1 MKTLRK
7 LSALLLAVLL
17 MLTVSF
23 AVFAEDA
30 PTSNEPD
37 KTEETSTGASDTTTT
52 GASDTTTTGADD
64 TAATG
69 DSEGDDAATG
79 ADDPETATETA
90 TEDPYSIGLFVTD
103 GEGNR
108 IQDSGAMS
116 CLGGAVNL
124 YIENEYILT
133 AKYYKGTQIFDA
145 TEDKLV
151 LGVEGGEKYITVVGN
166 EIRLAAAPEPYTFTI
181 KLVDNKS
188 ESGEM
193 QFGVAVKRFKIDIPD
208 LLVGFI
214 GIYVIVNAI
223 TGKGSLFTDRFIKEE
238 KKKNFKRIM
247 RTLAAVAGIAF
258 IAACAIGVCFS
269 FKPWATTVRYICFG
283 VGVAALIAMIVINN
297 LMTDKEKRRK
307 EQATALTG
315 GHTSSNAAFEFDENE
330 PTIDDVLAELDKKGP
345 ENDK

>member
-52 GASDTTTTGADD
+52 GTSDTTTTGASDTTTTG
-64 TAATG
+64 
-69 DSEGDDAATG
+69 DSEGDAATTG
-79 ADDPETATETA
+79 ADHPETA

-238 KKKNFKRIM
+238 KKKSFKRIM

>member
-145 TEDKLV
+145 TEDKLI

-238 KKKNFKRIM
+238 KKKSFKHIM

>member
-52 GASDTTTTGADD
+52 GASDTTTTG
-64 TAATG
+64 
-69 DSEGDDAATG
+69 DSEGDAATTG
-79 ADDPETATETA
+79 ADHPETA

-151 LGVEGGEKYITVVGN
+151 LGVPLYG
-166 EIRLAAAPEPYTFTI
+166 
-181 KLVDNKS
+181 
-188 ESGEM
+188 
-193 QFGVAVKRFKIDIPD
+193 
-208 LLVGFI
+208 
-214 GIYVIVNAI
+214 
-223 TGKGSLFTDRFIKEE
+223 
-238 KKKNFKRIM
+238 
-247 RTLAAVAGIAF
+247 
-258 IAACAIGVCFS
+258 
-269 FKPWATTVRYICFG
+269 
-283 VGVAALIAMIVINN
+283 
-297 LMTDKEKRRK
+297 
-307 EQATALTG
+307 
-315 GHTSSNAAFEFDENE
+315 
-330 PTIDDVLAELDKKGP
+330 
-345 ENDK
+345 